1 MTCLERKRRRKRK
14 PHQLEIQLRSL
25 RLKRQSLFQRLRHK
39 NLQNISA
46 PAFRQNFDKYP
57 ALIDSM
63 ERVLCPRVHFKIIIF
78 DLKTAYVGSANLT
91 GAGLG
96 MKGENTRN
104 FEADVL
110 SSNKDFVKNAA
121 EQFDSVW
128 IRLRASANVNNFLSC
143 KRA

>member
-1 MTCLERKRRRKRK
+1 LIIT
-14 PHQLEIQLRSL
+14 
-25 RLKRQSLFQRLRHK
+25 
-39 NLQNISA
+39 A
-46 PAFRQNFDKYP
+46 P
-57 ALIDSM
+57 LS
-63 ERVLCPRVHFKIIIF
+63 PRFTIKITVF

-104 FEADVL
+104 FEAGIL

-128 IRLRASANVNNFLSC
+128 MGAHCKVC
-143 KRA
+143 KRKEFCEDPIG

>member
-1 MTCLERKRRRKRK
+1 
-14 PHQLEIQLRSL
+14 
-25 RLKRQSLFQRLRHK
+25 
-39 NLQNISA
+39 
-46 PAFRQNFDKYP
+46 
-57 ALIDSM
+57 M
-63 ERVLCPRVHFKIIIF
+63 ERILCPRVHFKIIVF
-78 DLKTAYVGSANLT
+78 DLKTAYVSSANLT

-96 MKGENTRN
+96 MKGEKARN
-104 FEADVL
+104 FEAGVL